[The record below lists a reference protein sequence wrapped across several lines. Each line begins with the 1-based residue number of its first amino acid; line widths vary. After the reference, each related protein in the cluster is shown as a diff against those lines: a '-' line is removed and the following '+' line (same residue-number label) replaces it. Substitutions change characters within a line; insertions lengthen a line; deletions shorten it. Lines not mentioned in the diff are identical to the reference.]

1 MSAIVTDLN
10 RTLRGWFEYFKHSHP
25 HTFSALDKWVR
36 MRLRSMLRRRAHRP
50 GRETGREHR
59 EWPNAFFAE
68 QGLFSLATASALAR
82 QSSRR

>member
-1 MSAIVTDLN
+1 MAPAEEPAEIPGRDPD
-10 RTLRGWFEYFKHSHP
+10 SHRY
-25 HTFSALDKWVR
+25 TFSALDKWVR
-36 MRLRSMLRRRAHRP
+36 MRLRSVLRHRAHRA

-68 QGLFSLATASALAR
+68 HGLFSLAAASALAR

>member
-1 MSAIVTDLN
+1 M
-10 RTLRGWFEYFKHSHP
+10 GWFEYFKHSHP
-25 HTFSALDKWVR
+25 YTFSALDKWVR

-68 QGLFSLATASALAR
+68 QGLFSLATAFALAR